1 MSITWLYDNRH
12 TNDNAVVW
20 DMDDGTTISQQQ
32 LTTLGLECMMS
43 ASSDM

>member
-1 MSITWLYDNRH
+1 
-12 TNDNAVVW
+12 
-20 DMDDGTTISQQQ
+20 MDDGTTISQQQ